1 MKLKFI
7 PIIIMLLATGACGD
21 FLEESPKEIASENF
35 YNTAAEM
42 ESAVMAAY
50 VPLQANQAV
59 FGRHYHTIQ
68 MSQLDYGYGRGSYA
82 SVTDFA
88 GLDATNVNR
97 VGDMWTNFYLSIR
110 NSNLVLAN
118 KQRALE
124 NGVNENAVQKLVAE
138 AKYMRAL
145 CYFYLVRHWAGVPLR
160 TEDNMDQP
168 DLARASEQEIYTQIE
183 NDLKEAEV
191 NLPEG
196 QTQVGRA
203 TKWAAKTMYADVLV
217 NLKRWEEA
225 RAKAKEVM
233 DANQFSLLP
242 VAKPDDYYKIFG
254 PDVIN
259 SKEEIFYIKFTG
271 TKPSN
276 FVFMLHHPKSP
287 YYGGDG
293 AYGLYT
299 DSVKNKEIASWDP
312 KDLRKKYNL
321 YNMDIGLGSK
331 TTMLYKKFIEPDK
344 TLGLSTDYPIYR
356 YADLLLFYA
365 EASCQ
370 AEGKGT
376 AEGLEVINKLH
387 RRAYGLT
394 ADVKSSLDFNLSD
407 YTEKER
413 FLELLD
419 KERMYELFC
428 EGKRFLELKRTGKLA
443 AAILKNHNKTVVEKH
458 LLWPIPNAEYFYNKA
473 IDEAKDQNPGY

>member
-1 MKLKFI
+1 MKLKFF
-7 PIIIMLLATGACGD
+7 PFIMALLITGACKD
-21 FLEESPKEIASENF
+21 FLDESPKEIASENF

-42 ESAVMAAY
+42 ESAVMATY

-82 SVTDFA
+82 SVTDFN

-110 NSNLVLAN
+110 NANLVVAN
-118 KQRALE
+118 KQRALD
-124 NGVNENAVQKLVAE
+124 NGVSETEVQKLVAE
-138 AKYMRAL
+138 AKFMRAL
-145 CYFYLVRHWAGVPLR
+145 CYFYLVRHWSGVPIR
-160 TEDNMDQP
+160 TETNMGQA
-168 DLARASEQEIYTQIE
+168 DLARATEQEVYAQIE
-183 NDLKEAEV
+183 NDLKEAERL
-191 NLPEG
+191 LPEV
-196 QTQVGRA
+196 QTLIGRA

-225 RAKAKEVM
+225 MNKAKEVM
-233 DANQFSLLP
+233 DANQFALLQ
-242 VAKPDDYYKIFG
+242 VAKSDDYYKIFG

-259 SKEEIFYIKFTG
+259 TKEEIFYIKFTG

-299 DSVKNKEIASWDP
+299 DSVKNKEIVQWDP
-312 KDLRKKYNL
+312 SDLRKKYNL

-356 YADLLLFYA
+356 YADLLLLFA

-370 AEGKGT
+370 VEGKGT
-376 AEGLEVINKLH
+376 ADALEAVNKLH
-387 RRAYGLT
+387 RRAYGLNT
-394 ADVKSSLDFNLSD
+394 EVPSVKDFSLVQYSSKEGFLD
-407 YTEKER
+407 
-413 FLELLD
+413 LLD
-419 KERMYELFC
+419 RERMYELFC
-428 EGKRFLELKRTGKLA
+428 EGKRFLELKRTGRLE
-443 AAILKNHNKTVVEKH
+443 AAILKNHNKTVAQKH
-458 LLWPIPNAEYFYNKA
+458 MLWPIPNAEYFYNKA
-473 IDEAKDQNPGY
+473 IDETKDQNPGY